1 MSLGY
6 DVTKGILDMKAA
18 QTVLQLRQAFDG
30 VEAISAWLKN
40 HPSNGQDDPL
50 VTDFGYDT
58 DEAYVLRS
66 YFETFDAVRVDK
78 DSTFEIGRKMTG
90 LE

>member
-6 DVTKGILDMKAA
+6 DVNKGTLDMKAA

-30 VEAISAWLKN
+30 VEAISAWLSN
-40 HPSNGQDDPL
+40 HPSDGTNDPL
-50 VTDFGYDT
+50 VADFGYSA
-58 DEAYVLRS
+58 DEAYVLRN
-66 YFETFDAVRVDK
+66 YFETFNGVRIANAN
-78 DSTFEIGRKMTG
+78 TFDVGRKMTG